1 MVLEYEII
9 YSEITGIQFSGIVLK
24 EGIWCVAKGCLWDK
38 HVFAGDFDGYFLPF
52 VGKQGIFITFYVVTG
67 VFKILGVN
75 RNIISKD
82 EIGGITLGIKRNYY
96 EVCKSWIYESKGEF
110 KNKKSV
116 MHLGEFFIYR
126 EF

>member
-9 YSEITGIQFSGIVLK
+9 YSEITGIQFSGLVLK

>member
-82 EIGGITLGIKRNYY
+82 EIGGITLGIKRNYCDENMY
-96 EVCKSWIYESKGEF
+96 RFETYTKREKSRYVNPIVNAMKVR
-110 KNKKSV
+110 KQ
-116 MHLGEFFIYR
+116 
-126 EF
+126 

>member
-67 VFKILGVN
+67 FFKILGVN

-96 EVCKSWIYESKGEF
+96 EVCKS
-110 KNKKSV
+110 
-116 MHLGEFFIYR
+116 
-126 EF
+126 

>member
-96 EVCKSWIYESKGEF
+96 EVCKSCIYESKGEF

>member
-82 EIGGITLGIKRNYY
+82 EIGGITLGNWWLDFRKNISR
-96 EVCKSWIYESKGEF
+96 VCKNSITKY
-110 KNKKSV
+110 
-116 MHLGEFFIYR
+116 LL
-126 EF
+126 

>member
-38 HVFAGDFDGYFLPF
+38 HVFAGDFDGYFLLF

-82 EIGGITLGIKRNYY
+82 EIGGITLCIKRNYY
-96 EVCKSWIYESKGEF
+96 EEFMKKIYN
-110 KNKKSV
+110 KNYVDSE
-116 MHLGEFFIYR
+116 L
-126 EF
+126 

>member
-1 MVLEYEII
+1 M
-9 YSEITGIQFSGIVLK
+9 
-24 EGIWCVAKGCLWDK
+24 
-38 HVFAGDFDGYFLPF
+38 FAGDFDGYFLPF

>member
-38 HVFAGDFDGYFLPF
+38 HVFAGDFDGYFSLF
-52 VGKQGIFITFYVVTG
+52 VRKQGIFINYNNIPGF
-67 VFKILGVN
+67 FKILGVN

-82 EIGGITLGIKRNYY
+82 EIGGITLCIKRNYC
-96 EVCKSWIYESKGEF
+96 EEF
-110 KNKKSV
+110 MKNTYNKNYVDSE
-116 MHLGEFFIYR
+116 L
-126 EF
+126 